1 MTNKKPVDSTR
12 VVIVGAGMV
21 GSSIAY
27 ATMIQGFC
35 SELVMIDV
43 NKDRAVGEALDL
55 EHALPVL
62 QPMKVWAGD
71 YDDCADADI
80 VVICAGIAQKPGQT
94 RMDLAATNVKI
105 VSGIVDEIVK
115 RTKDAVIMVVANPL
129 DVLTYVAATRAGLPA
144 GQVFGSGTVLDSD
157 RFSYMLAE
165 KIGVSPTS
173 VRAYLVGEHG
183 DSAVPFIS
191 HTTIA
196 GEPIAQYKGIDAKTI
211 ADVAEHSK
219 TVVYDIIQKKGAT
232 YYGIGVAAA
241 LIIRAVLDD
250 EDLVLPVSSVQTA
263 KGLDG
268 VALAWPSVVGR
279 TGVKR
284 VLELSMTD
292 DEKKQLLASAEAI
305 RSVIASLPKA

>member
-1 MTNKKPVDSTR
+1 MTNKKPVESTR

-43 NKDRAVGEALDL
+43 NKDRAIGEALDL

-105 VSGIVDEIVK
+105 VSSIVDEIVK

-129 DVLTYVAATRAGLPA
+129 DVLTYVAATRSGLPA

-157 RFSYMLAE
+157 RFSYLLAE

-196 GEPIAQYKGIDAKTI
+196 GEPIARYQGIDAKTI
-211 ADVAEHSK
+211 TEAAEHSK
-219 TVVYDIIQKKGAT
+219 TIVYDIIQKKGAT

-250 EDLVLPVSSVQTA
+250 EDLVLPVSSVQTGV
-263 KGLDG
+263 GLEG

-279 TGVKR
+279 SGVKR
-284 VLELSMTD
+284 VLELSMSD

-305 RSVIASLPKA
+305 RSVIASLPK

>member
-27 ATMIQGFC
+27 ATMIEGIC
-35 SELVMIDV
+35 SELVLIDV

-71 YDDCADADI
+71 YDDCANADI

-129 DVLTYVAATRAGLPA
+129 DVLTYVAAARSGLPA

-157 RFSYMLAE
+157 RFSYLLAE

-211 ADVAEHSK
+211 ADAAERSK
-219 TVVYDIIQKKGAT
+219 TVVYEIIQKKGAT
-232 YYGIGVAAA
+232 YYGIGVTAAH
-241 LIIRAVLDD
+241 IIRAVLDD
-250 EDLVLPVSSVQTA
+250 EDLVLPVSSVQTGV
-263 KGLDG
+263 GLEG

-279 TGVKR
+279 SGVKR
-284 VLELSMTD
+284 VLVLSMTA

-305 RSVIASLPKA
+305 REVIASVQK

>member
-1 MTNKKPVDSTR
+1 MPEKKPVESTR

-27 ATMIQGFC
+27 ATMIEGIC
-35 SELVMIDV
+35 SELVLIDV
-43 NKDRAVGEALDL
+43 NKDRAVGEALDM

-71 YDDCADADI
+71 YDDCKDADI

-94 RMDLAATNVKI
+94 RMELAGTNAKI
-105 VSGIVDEIVK
+105 VSGIVDEVVK

-144 GQVFGSGTVLDSD
+144 GQVFGTGTVLDSD
-157 RFSYMLAE
+157 RFSYLLSE
-165 KIGVSPTS
+165 KIGVSPNS

-211 ADVAEHSK
+211 AEAAERSK
-219 TVVYDIIQKKGAT
+219 TIVYEIIQKKGAT
-232 YYGIGVAAA
+232 YYGIGVTAAH
-241 LIIRAVLDD
+241 IIRAVLDD
-250 EDLVLPVSSVQTA
+250 EDLVLPVSSVQT
-263 KGLDG
+263 KPGFEG
-268 VALAWPSVVGR
+268 VAFAWPSVVGR
-279 TGVKR
+279 SGVKR
-284 VLELSMTD
+284 VLDLSMAA
-292 DEKKQLLASAEAI
+292 DEEKALKVSAESI
-305 RSVIASLPKA
+305 RAVIASV